1 MKPPPESERGPF
13 CLAGDKGRS
22 KNAQVIYN
30 VPKKI
35 LKAKSD
41 YSFLN
46 FLHTY

>member
-30 VPKKI
+30 VPKKS
-35 LKAKSD
+35 KQ
-41 YSFLN
+41 N
-46 FLHTY
+46 F

>member
-35 LKAKSD
+35 KAKLLTIIF
-41 YSFLN
+41 YN
-46 FLHTY
+46 FLHA